1 MPPLKLITE
10 TSFGLVSEKSQE
22 GDLYIE
28 GIFLQ
33 AEKKNHNGRIY
44 PIEILEAEVDEY
56 RKEYID
62 TNRAIGELNHP
73 TSPTVN
79 PERASHLITS
89 ITRNGTNFM
98 GKAKILNT
106 PQGNIVRG
114 LIEGG
119 VKMGVSSRGLGSLK
133 AGSGEYKGVNVVQKD
148 FKLITVDI
156 VSNPSAPEAFVEGVY
171 ESVQFMI
178 ENGIISEYIPKTHIK
193 VSTVLKESVK
203 KRMAKEEQA
212 KKMLALINSL

>member
-10 TSFGLVSEKSQE
+10 TSFGLISEKSNE

-44 PIEILEAEVDEY
+44 PVKILEAEVDEY

-62 TNRAIGELNHP
+62 TSRAIGELNHP

-79 PERASHLITS
+79 PERASHLIVS

-98 GKAKILNT
+98 GKAKILKT
-106 PQGNIVRG
+106 PQGEIVRG

-133 AGSGEYKGVNVVQKD
+133 DGTGEYKGIKVVQND

-156 VSNPSAPEAFVEGVY
+156 VSNPSAPEAFVQGVY
-171 ESVQFMI
+171 ESVEYMI
-178 ENGIISEYIPKTHIK
+178 QNGKISEYIPKTHIK
-193 VSTVLKESVK
+193 VMTVLKESVK
-203 KRMAKEEQA
+203 RRLAKEDQA
-212 KKMLALINSL
+212 KKLMRLVKSL